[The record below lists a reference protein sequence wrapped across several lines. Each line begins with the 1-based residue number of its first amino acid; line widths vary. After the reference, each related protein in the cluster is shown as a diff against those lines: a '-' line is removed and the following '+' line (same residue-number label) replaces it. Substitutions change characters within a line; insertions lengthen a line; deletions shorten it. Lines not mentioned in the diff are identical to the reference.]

1 MIQVVGRNADG
12 SLGVILGLT
21 AENIQ
26 RLVNAQPIVVALPEL
41 GLGEGTLIIT
51 YGATHD
57 DITASLHPRR
67 ACWTCNGSGRHSG
80 LLYGYANRAC
90 TSCAGSGRK
99 LRLGARIFRF
109 DMNSPR

>member
-57 DITASLHPRR
+57 DITASLRFAGLPVNDMGSPEPGHTFRQHP
-67 ACWTCNGSGRHSG
+67 
-80 LLYGYANRAC
+80 
-90 TSCAGSGRK
+90 
-99 LRLGARIFRF
+99 
-109 DMNSPR
+109 